1 MSGVGRSEGPTQPD
15 GGGVGA
21 GKSVGRVTRVG
32 VRGVGRDREGRSV
45 GRCFDLP
52 RRIFVFSSEVRL
64 TAEAQLRACKHT
76 YTWRNN
82 SNERH
87 TRTVEFQVAR
97 LVLRAH
103 TPQKGLPVR
112 EAHRSAARSA
122 THSSRSVGRPES
134 GRTAA
139 PPAGWVGRS
148 GDPTPN
154 LLRRAARGGSVGRNY
169 RVGNTPYGYSW
180 VGRAIRRVYFQ
191 LRNAQRSP
199 DQISTL

>member
-87 TRTVEFQVAR
+87 TRTVRFKWHGSSSE
-97 LVLRAH
+97 LTHLRKVFLYV
-103 TPQKGLPVR
+103 PSPM
-112 EAHRSAARSA
+112 SA
-122 THSSRSVGRPES
+122 
-134 GRTAA
+134 
-139 PPAGWVGRS
+139 
-148 GDPTPN
+148 
-154 LLRRAARGGSVGRNY
+154 GS
-169 RVGNTPYGYSW
+169 
-180 VGRAIRRVYFQ
+180 I
-191 LRNAQRSP
+191 
-199 DQISTL
+199 